1 MRMSRASR
9 GSGLVEL
16 MLAIALGLGVLLA
29 LLGFYLGAVRSY
41 AERQAEL
48 ELRLSLVALLDRV
61 EGEIRRS
68 GYSGEALALQLAK
81 LPLDRPYPWQ
91 PAEVS
96 VAGVLLP
103 NETCLLLRSDLNGDG
118 VLGDEELAGYRFN
131 GEHQRPT
138 AARPRSTPG
147 SVAARHVPLA
157 PAMHTRFAPKAIHSP
172 DYPECDNP

>member
-1 MRMSRASR
+1 MCMSRVSR

-81 LPLDRPYPWQ
+81 LPLDRPI
-91 PAEVS
+91 
-96 VAGVLLP
+96 
-103 NETCLLLRSDLNGDG
+103 
-118 VLGDEELAGYRFN
+118 
-131 GEHQRPT
+131 
-138 AARPRSTPG
+138 PG
-147 SVAARHVPLA
+147 SLPR
-157 PAMHTRFAPKAIHSP
+157 
-172 DYPECDNP
+172 